1 MPTTLEIVR
10 GIAQAAANGY
20 DGAHLESFSADGD
33 IRKIGLKR
41 EEGNPIIDQRVVDGF
56 GIKFHGNILCITY
69 SSEMKLKDIYSQ
81 NLENEMSK
89 MIGDV
94 AKFLKKEYK
103 KITKNTLSLTS
114 HDETYVRVEHISR
127 VRVQVMA
134 IGYYKI
140 GGMDDV
146 ANTYGGSSKQDSP
159 PGSSPEGWRKFI
171 EQGGWDGSGAGWR
184 APKKEK

>member
-1 MPTTLEIVR
+1 MPTTLEIIR
-10 GIAQAAANGY
+10 GIAQAAANAP
-20 DGAHLESFSADGD
+20 DGSHLDSLSADGD
-33 IRKIGLKR
+33 TRVVGLKR
-41 EEGNPIIDQRVVDGF
+41 EEGNPLIDERVVDGF
-56 GIKFHGNILCITY
+56 GIKFHGNVLCITY
-69 SSEMKLKDIYSQ
+69 SSELKLKDVYSQ
-81 NLENEMSK
+81 NLENEVSG
-89 MIGDV
+89 MIKDI

-103 KITKNTLSLTS
+103 KVTKNTLSLTP

-146 ANTYGGSSKQDSP
+146 GNTYDGQDSP

-184 APKKEK
+184 APSKKK